1 MKTYKR
7 RYEEERMKNRVLTL
21 KYEGRIAELEEREN
35 ERGKAVDLLI
45 DALKYEQD
53 FNIKHMQMY
62 LASEEAQKDLAKK
75 LKEAEWKI
83 SGLERKLAEKEGKIE

>member
-1 MKTYKR
+1 MKTYKA
-7 RYEEERMKNRVLTL
+7 RYNEEKMKNRVLTL
-21 KYEGRIAELEEREN
+21 KYEGQIAELEEREK
-35 ERGKAVDLLI
+35 ERSRAVDLLV

-62 LASEEAQKDLAKK
+62 LALEEARKDLAKK

-83 SGLERKLAEKEGKIE
+83 SGLERKLAEKEGKTE